1 MIAEGKKSNLT
12 LSSVEFT
19 STPDN
24 ESINEH
30 QSKAVRRDLLIVK
43 MLS

>member
-1 MIAEGKKSNLT
+1 MTADEKKSNLI

-19 STPDN
+19 STPDT

-30 QSKAVRRDLLIVK
+30 QSKALRRDLLIVK
-43 MLS
+43 IFS